1 MQLSH
6 LKLTPVLNLFDKTK
20 KTVLAFTPSKCFMIS
35 SSRKTNK
42 GLNILGL
49 NSSLNQSSRRN
60 PANSM
65 ISLHPTM
72 CNSRRCSALMN
83 TIPSPSRKPSST
95 PSNTLIVPT
104 SHFPQIHQIHAN
116 HESNFPSSSNISKQS
131 LVPNTVLAIPP
142 SKLPVSNLISS
153 SSLPSFHLIKRCD
166 SQTQSMP
173 IFKFETSNTSSK
185 LHVNSRPSSL
195 SNMPI
200 IFDSLNHFGDTAL

>member
-20 KTVLAFTPSKCFMIS
+20 KTVLAFTPCKCYMIS
-35 SSRKTNK
+35 SSQKTNK

-65 ISLHPTM
+65 ISLHTTM
-72 CNSRRCSALMN
+72 CNSRRCSALTN
-83 TIPSPSRKPSST
+83 TIPSPSRKL
-95 PSNTLIVPT
+95 SNTLVVPT
-104 SHFPQIHQIHAN
+104 SHFPQIHQIQAN
-116 HESNFPSSSNISKQS
+116 HESNFPSSSKISKQS
-131 LVPNTVLAIPP
+131 LVPKTFLAIPP

-153 SSLPSFHLIKRCD
+153 SSLPSFHIIKQCD
-166 SQTQSMP
+166 SQTQSKP

-195 SNMPI
+195 SNIPI